1 MLTKCIGKVRKF
13 NTSGLSLLVVVYLVL
28 TSHSVIAQ
36 TCNCNVTIS
45 KAAMYDGKALGYKPG
60 QTICVAAGNYSYLY
74 FKNIV
79 GSATQPIKIV
89 NCGGLVT
96 VGTETGTN
104 GIQFYD
110 SKYVKLTGS
119 GDSRYKYGIQ
129 LTKTPSGAS
138 GVNVTGFSSN
148 FEIERVEVSST
159 GFAGIM
165 IKMDPTCDPAT
176 WRGNFAMY
184 NIKIHDNYI
193 HDTYGEGMYIGNSF
207 WNSGITKTCDGV
219 TKVVYPHNIYGL
231 AIYNNLVE
239 RTGAE
244 GIQYACAPDYQV
256 YNNVIN
262 HAGISPFQQYQN
274 NGIQASGGSAGRLY
288 NNTVRYVGGNG
299 IIFVGH
305 SGKNLIYNNLVTD
318 VGGYGLFCDNRAGT
332 PSGNPLIVTNNTFVN
347 SVLDGL
353 CFYNKLDQTTM
364 TNNAVIQ
371 AGTGKLV
378 KLITGYQIT
387 QSANYYASSL
397 STALTTSIV
406 DANYRPLKGSPLV
419 DKGILN
425 TYCTMTTDLAGNGR
439 PKGTA
444 IDIGAYEF
452 QPVAG
457 AREGVE
463 LSGLTAG
470 LETTVREISSSP
482 SPCVDELFLR
492 LTNSDL
498 AISEVSIYS
507 IDGQRVNHVIPATP
521 VNEVR
526 VETGTLPTGIYVYQ
540 VVTPDLKLLK
550 GRFIKK

>member
-1 MLTKCIGKVRKF
+1 
-13 NTSGLSLLVVVYLVL
+13 
-28 TSHSVIAQ
+28 
-36 TCNCNVTIS
+36 
-45 KAAMYDGKALGYKPG
+45 MYDGKALGYKPG
-60 QTICVAAGNYSYLY
+60 QTICIAAGNYSYLY

-79 GSATQPIKIV
+79 GSATQPIKII

-96 VGTETGTN
+96 IGTSTGTN

-110 SKYVKLTGS
+110 SKFVKLTGS
-119 GDSRYKYGIQ
+119 GDSRYKYGIN
-129 LTKTPSGAS
+129 LNKTPSGAS
-138 GVNVTGFSSN
+138 GINVTGFSSD
-148 FEIERVEVSST
+148 FEIERVEVSGT

-165 IKMDPTCDPAT
+165 IKMDPTCNPAT
-176 WRGNFAMY
+176 WRGNFSMY
-184 NIKIHDNYI
+184 NIKVHDNYV

-219 TKVVYPHNIYGL
+219 SKVVYPHNIYGL

-262 HAGISPFQQYQN
+262 YAGISPFQQYQN
-274 NGIQASGGSAGRLY
+274 NGIQASGGSSGQLY
-288 NNTVRYVGGNG
+288 NNIVRNVGGNG

-305 SGKNLIYNNLVTD
+305 SGKNTIYNNLVTD

-332 PSGNPLIVTNNTFVN
+332 PSGNPLIVTNNTFIK
-347 SVLDGL
+347 SAQDGL
-353 CFYNKLDQTTM
+353 CFYNKLDKTTV

-371 AGTGKLV
+371 AGTGKII

-387 QSANYYASSL
+387 QSTNYYGSSL
-397 STALTTSIV
+397 STALTTNVFDI
-406 DANYRPLKGSPLV
+406 NYRPQKGSPLV
-419 DKGILN
+419 DKGVLN
-425 TYCTMTTDLAGNGR
+425 TSCTLTTDLAGNGR
-439 PKGTA
+439 PKGMA

-457 AREGVE
+457 AREGAE
-463 LSGLTAG
+463 LRGLTEG

-482 SPCVDELFLR
+482 SPCVDEIVLR
-492 LTNSDL
+492 LTNPDL
-498 AISEVSIYS
+498 TMSEVSIYS
-507 IDGQRVNHVIPATP
+507 IDGQRVNHIIPATP
-521 VNEVR
+521 ANEVR
-526 VETGTLPTGIYVYQ
+526 VETAMLPTGLYVYQ
-540 VVTPDLKLLK
+540 VITPDLKLLK